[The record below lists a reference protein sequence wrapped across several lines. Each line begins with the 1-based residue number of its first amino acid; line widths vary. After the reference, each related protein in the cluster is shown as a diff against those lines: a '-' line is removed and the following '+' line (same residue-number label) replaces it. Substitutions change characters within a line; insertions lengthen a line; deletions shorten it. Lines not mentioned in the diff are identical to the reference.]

1 MTIVKCWSWS
11 LWRVWMRIAVPIAPS
26 PTGPHPQMYTETQL
40 VLNWGLQHSAT
51 SRTCQKL
58 NTATLYYTQKRVI
71 VFKVEDCNTL
81 PHRKTCQFF
90 LKLRTATLCHTFVQ
104 TMRSS
109 LPLFLS
115 LAVRVV
121 SPSLAV
127 HVVSQRRRVA
137 SGAAS
142 NLNKSHLS
150 VLQPPPPPPTL
161 SLTLPNLSSPFDTLF
176 LSLFLYLP
184 LSCSLSLSYT
194 LSIFLRYATSPWC
207 QREEKKKTAGRVH
220 QELSPAHENW
230 RPWTLWRIS
239 SGQHEAQQEEQ
250 TEKVVCL
257 GASLQA
263 AIRTREVTEI
273 PVSFAWFYKCVGMIL
288 LPPPLFLKK
297 VRGIVFVPEVHVSV
311 CVCVS
316 AIFWE
321 WEKLRMDFNETW

>member
-184 LSCSLSLSYT
+184 LSCSLSLLHT
-194 LSIFLRYATSPWC
+194 LHFFKVCNFAVMPTR
-207 QREEKKKTAGRVH
+207 RKEKNSRQSTPGAIASAWKLKTLDAMKNIVRTTWSAAGRTDRK
-220 QELSPAHENW
+220 S
-230 RPWTLWRIS
+230 
-239 SGQHEAQQEEQ
+239 
-250 TEKVVCL
+250 CL
-257 GASLQA
+257 
-263 AIRTREVTEI
+263 
-273 PVSFAWFYKCVGMIL
+273 
-288 LPPPLFLKK
+288 
-297 VRGIVFVPEVHVSV
+297 
-311 CVCVS
+311 
-316 AIFWE
+316 
-321 WEKLRMDFNETW
+321 LRS